1 MKTSLQP
8 TVRSIAAVAGV
19 SATTVALALRNA
31 PRISAATK
39 QRVKKIAAAQGYRP
53 DPVIG
58 RLMHHMRTR
67 RGTKEHASVCV
78 LAPPAGAMRFFS
90 ARLIAGIRKRAE
102 ALGYV
107 LSVVPF
113 HNDNAVD
120 RSLSTS
126 LRNRGVEGVILLP
139 FEGPPELMSGFD
151 CRHFCVVAATSA
163 QKKPVFHSVVPN
175 HFDNMMLVWEKLRA
189 GGARR
194 IGLAFSAGHDL
205 RVRHRSAGA
214 AAWQMFF
221 GQTEAV
227 PPLIQSTLA
236 EDEIARW
243 LRTERPRV
251 VVCDH
256 AMGEAVAAVLARGG
270 FGTRPRLV
278 TTNWPSAFAVA
289 GVDQCEAEIGAAA
302 VDLLTGMIHRGETG
316 IPSNPRVTMINGVW
330 RSR

>member
-8 TVRSIAAVAGV
+8 TVRSIAAAAGV

-39 QRVKKIAAAQGYRP
+39 QKVRKIAAAQGYRH
-53 DPVIG
+53 DPLIG

-102 ALGYV
+102 ALGYF

-113 HNDNAVD
+113 HNDNEAD

-139 FEGPPELMSGFD
+139 LEGPPELMSGFD
-151 CRHFCVVAATSA
+151 CRDLCVVAATSA

-175 HFDNMMLVWEKLRA
+175 HFDNMMLAWEKLRQ

-194 IGLAFSAGHDL
+194 IGLAFSTGHDL
-205 RVRHRSAGA
+205 RVRHRSAAA

-221 GQTEAV
+221 HQTEAV
-227 PPLIQSTLA
+227 QPLIHSTLA
-236 EDEIARW
+236 EDEIERW
-243 LRTERPRV
+243 LRTERPKV

-256 AMGEAVAAVLARGG
+256 AMGEAVAAVVARARTGS
-270 FGTRPRLV
+270 RPRLV
-278 TTNWPSAFAVA
+278 TTNWPSPFASS
-289 GVDQCEAEIGAAA
+289 GIDQCEAEIGSAA

-316 IPSNPRVTMINGVW
+316 VPANPRVTMINGVW
-330 RSR
+330 RTR